1 MEEVARSGT
10 RRDANPSRL
19 SAFRKCGIEGKQC
32 FNDAYGDA
40 HIHLQILGTHPD
52 YMRNGH
58 GTNLCMWGIFKA
70 ENDNV
75 VVTLLASPLGRL
87 FYSHL
92 GFRFLKTLM
101 VQVSGEEE
109 KVYMHAMVLDKKE
122 EKRTLKFLR

>member
-1 MEEVARSGT
+1 
-10 RRDANPSRL
+10 
-19 SAFRKCGIEGKQC
+19 
-32 FNDAYGDA
+32 
-40 HIHLQILGTHPD
+40 
-52 YMRNGH
+52 
-58 GTNLCMWGIFKA
+58 MWGIFKA